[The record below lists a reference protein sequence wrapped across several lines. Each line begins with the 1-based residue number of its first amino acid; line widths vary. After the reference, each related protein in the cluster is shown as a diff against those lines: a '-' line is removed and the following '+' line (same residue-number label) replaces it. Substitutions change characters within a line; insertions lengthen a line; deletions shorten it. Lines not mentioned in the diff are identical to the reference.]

1 MEQIEEVVDLVV
13 EKEEPVTPDPIEVKA
28 RTQGWVPKEDFR
40 GDPSKWVDHKTF
52 VERGENILPIMRE
65 RNKQLSKDITE
76 VKESVKEIKEFYK
89 NSEERAYQKA
99 LRELEQRKLEAVEN
113 ADVESYR
120 AAESERAELEKSKP
134 VVTAQPQEPPEMAAF
149 RGNNSWYGTDP
160 EMTTEADALGAA
172 YINQGIPYGQM
183 LERVANRI
191 KKLYPEKFTNPRREN
206 SPTVETVNAE
216 TGLPKKAAA
225 KSFENLPEDAKK
237 QCNKWVTQG
246 LLTKE
251 DYVRDY
257 AWD

>member
-1 MEQIEEVVDLVV
+1 MADEEVVGLGEQKEVV
-13 EKEEPVTPDPIEVKA
+13 VPNPSEEKA
-28 RTQGWVPKEDFR
+28 RTQGWVPKEEFR
-40 GDPSKWVDHKTF
+40 GDPEKWVDAQTF
-52 VERGENILPIMRE
+52 VERGEKIIPILKE
-65 RNKQLSKDITE
+65 RNDHLFKE
-76 VKESVKEIKEFYK
+76 VKEVKDSVKEIKEFYAK
-89 NSEERAYQKA
+89 SEERAYQKA